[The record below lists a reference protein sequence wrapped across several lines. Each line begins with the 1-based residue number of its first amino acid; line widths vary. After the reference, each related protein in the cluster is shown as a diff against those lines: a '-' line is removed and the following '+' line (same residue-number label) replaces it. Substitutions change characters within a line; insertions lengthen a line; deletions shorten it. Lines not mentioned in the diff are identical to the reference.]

1 VVETATFR
9 RTVNKDFAVA
19 IDFKNKH
26 YILPEYG
33 TLGPKHVVDAHF
45 MLVWIKFVNLV
56 SITKGVNWYKNARN
70 GEIKIKL
77 ILAVVYYCC

>member
-45 MLVWIKFVNLV
+45 MLV
-56 SITKGVNWYKNARN
+56 
-70 GEIKIKL
+70 
-77 ILAVVYYCC
+77 